1 MSARQV
7 IAVDL
12 GGTKLAVGLVA
23 RDGTVARP
31 VVEPTDLASEE
42 ALLAQLERVVG
53 QVAGDGVAALG
64 VGVPSTIDQRLGR
77 AVASVNIPLAGVALR
92 DLLERRFEVPV
103 LLENDANA
111 AAVAEHR
118 LGAARGARHAVM
130 LTLGTGVGGGLILD
144 DRLYRGS
151 VGAAGELG
159 HITID
164 LDGPQCQG
172 ACPGRGHLEVMA
184 SGHAADRLADRA
196 ASERPDGDLG
206 RAAAAG
212 REIDPRL
219 LVELASAGPGDAR
232 DVLEH
237 IGFHLG
243 VGIADLVNVFNPE
256 IVVVGGGFAE
266 AGELLLGPARKVVAE
281 RSLVPSRDVVKIV
294 PAELGPEAGLVGA
307 ALVAFDA
314 LDEG

>member
-23 RDGTVARP
+23 RDGTVARH